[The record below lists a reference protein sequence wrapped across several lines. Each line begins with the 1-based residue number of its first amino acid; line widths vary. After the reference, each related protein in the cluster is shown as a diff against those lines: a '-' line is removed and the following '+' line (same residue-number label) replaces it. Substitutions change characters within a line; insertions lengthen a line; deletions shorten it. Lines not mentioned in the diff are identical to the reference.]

1 MLDDKTEM
9 IAHFIGIFELKT
21 EEARMKVQYQ
31 EFAAQIAENPDLG
44 QLFNITIHMTSGYG
58 LGGFMPDMK
67 WPLSF
72 VSVPVS
78 DFSVLIPGAF
88 GFVPFG
94 LPTFFDDI
102 FDNFPGAPSASK
114 TVFSIPLPSQMATV
128 TVQANY
134 LEDFDVLN
142 TYEGNAEFINAA
154 AYNSGLEYLEDIARD
169 LQPLRTPDPAANED
183 AIAQAGLDLSED
195 IKALEE
201 SGVESN
207 VEGAEIYAAFNGDI
221 NEFTVNGES
230 AEEMPELAEHSHRF
244 AKSEEEDEEEETNE
258 AKSVS
263 GEVLTDEDA
272 EENSHEAST
281 GGNLL
286 LNESYIAT
294 NWLDAPV
301 FTVMGKVVSADVIS
315 QVNVYSDV
323 DMLNGALHHD
333 ENGTNTYNAAHFE
346 QISTAIE
353 NTDEDAEEGEA
364 TPPGNGPENT
374 VVVTLEGNLLNYNYV
389 KQFNFANDGDIMSVG
404 FSANETM
411 IQMGNN
417 SLVNA
422 TSILGL
428 GFYYDLII
436 VDGDIIDLAYL
447 SQTNVLLDSD
457 KVNYKGDFAG
467 KMSTSD
473 NVLFNWGK
481 IKHLGIDHHKEMN
494 EAYGEVASSFMAG
507 KGKLGSI
514 SKDSVFADTD
524 LLKVLHIKG
533 SILDVQIIE
542 QFNVLGDGDQVEM
555 AQQTLA
561 SAEGA
566 DVSLITGQNELLN
579 LASITDAGMDS
590 TIYTNEGAYTDAFL
604 YQADF
609 VSEEDPLVL
618 AASDTLAGEAFLFLA
633 DGILEGEAP
642 EDGGVNAPAPSE
654 TAVDVMQTVLA

>member
-31 EFAAQIAENPDLG
+31 EFAARIAENPDLG

-58 LGGFMPDMK
+58 LGGFMPDLK
-67 WPLSF
+67 WPLANIA
-72 VSVPVS
+72 VPVS
-78 DFSVLIPGAF
+78 NFSVLIPGPF

-94 LPTFFDDI
+94 LPTFFDDF
-102 FDNFPGAPSASK
+102 FDAFPSLPSASK
-114 TVFSIPLPSQMATV
+114 QVFSIPLPSQMATV
-128 TVQANY
+128 TVQQNF
-134 LEDFDVLN
+134 LEDFDILN

-154 AYNSGLEYLEDIARD
+154 AYNGGLEYLEDIARE
-169 LQPLRTPDPAANED
+169 LQPLRTPEPAADED
-183 AIAQAGLDLSED
+183 AIKQAGLDISED

-201 SGVESN
+201 SGVETE

-230 AEEMPELAEHSHRF
+230 AEEMPHLGDHSYRF
-244 AKSEEEDEEEETNE
+244 AKSEEEEEEEETNDP
-258 AKSVS
+258 KSAS

-272 EENSHEAST
+272 EEDSHEAST
-281 GGNLL
+281 GGNVL
-286 LNESYIAT
+286 LNECNIAT

-301 FTVMGKVVSADVIS
+301 FTVMGKVVVADVIS
-315 QVNVYSDV
+315 QVNVFSDV
-323 DMLNGALHHD
+323 DMLNGMLHHD
-333 ENGTNTYNAAHFE
+333 ENGTKTYNAAHFE
-346 QISTAIE
+346 KISTTE
-353 NTDEDAEEGEA
+353 EEEPEEGEE
-364 TPPGNGPENT
+364 TEPGNGPSNT

-404 FSANETM
+404 FSANDTK
-411 IQMGNN
+411 IQMGDNT
-417 SLVNA
+417 LVNA

-428 GFYYDLII
+428 GFYYDLIV

-457 KVNYKGDFAG
+457 KVHYDGEFAG
-467 KMSTSD
+467 KMTTSD
-473 NVLFNWGK
+473 NLLFNWGK
-481 IKHLGIDHHKEMN
+481 ISDVGLDTHAAMDEVYGKAAANFMEGKH
-494 EAYGEVASSFMAG
+494 
-507 KGKLGSI
+507 KLGDV
-514 SKDSVFADTD
+514 KDDAVFSDVD

-542 QFNVLGDGDQVEM
+542 QFNILGDGDQVEM
-555 AQQTLA
+555 AQHTLA

-590 TIYTNEGAYTDAFL
+590 KIYTNEGAYTDAFL

-642 EDGGVNAPAPSE
+642 EDAGVNAPAPTE